1 MKQFKSFIIKEA
13 RHILRDKRT
22 MLILFGMPV
31 VMMLL
36 FGFAISTDV
45 RNVRTAVVLSHVN
58 HQTHKMVERL
68 GANEYFDILYKVD
81 NSAAAEQLIRH
92 QKADVAIVFDRNN
105 AIQVITD
112 GADPNMAQVYANY
125 ATMILQSSNTS
136 VMTQKL
142 LFNPQMRSCYN
153 FVPGIMGMLLMLI
166 CAMMTSI
173 SIVREKERGTMEV
186 LLVSPIRPL
195 MIIIAKAVPYLL
207 LAFVILCTILFI
219 SKYLL
224 LVPISGS
231 LFCIFLVSCI
241 YIIVALSLGLL
252 ISTVAKTQ
260 LVALLA
266 SAMMLLLP
274 CILLS
279 GMMFPVESMPTI
291 LQYVS
296 AIMPPRYYISA
307 MRKLMIMGVG
317 IDKVMHE
324 VWVLSLMATVL
335 LSAALLK
342 FRNRLE

>member
-92 QKADVAIVFDRNN
+92 QKADMAIVFDRNN

-112 GADPNMAQVYANY
+112 GVDPNMAQMYANY
-125 ATMILQSSNTS
+125 ATMILQSSDTS

-207 LAFVILCTILFI
+207 LAFVILCTILLI

-224 LVPISGS
+224 LVHISGS
-231 LFCIFLVSCI
+231 LFWIFLVSCI

-279 GMMFPVESMPTI
+279 GMMFPVESMLDI
-291 LQYVS
+291 LQYIS

-307 MRKLMIMGVG
+307 MRKFMIMGVG

-324 VWVLSLMATVL
+324 LMVLSLMAVVL

-342 FRNRLE
+342 FRSRLE